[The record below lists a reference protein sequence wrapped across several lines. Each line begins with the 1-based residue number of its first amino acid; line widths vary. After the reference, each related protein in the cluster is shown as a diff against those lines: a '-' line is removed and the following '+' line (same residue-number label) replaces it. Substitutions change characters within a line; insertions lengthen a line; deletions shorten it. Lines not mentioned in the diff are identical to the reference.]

1 MKRRQFIRSTGT
13 VLSLPI
19 LLKGMPVSAMD
30 KTSIFEFTDPDNDR
44 ILVLIQLNGGTDG
57 LNMILPT
64 DQYDN
69 LVRVRGNILMPESR
83 IGKLTDATGMHPA
96 MEKTRL
102 LYEEG
107 KLGVIQSVG
116 YPNQDRSHFRS
127 MDIWQSASPA
137 TEFWHTGWLGRH
149 FDSNYPDFPQNYP
162 NTAHPH
168 PFAVSMG
175 RVVSE
180 TCEGPNGNFSI
191 TLDDPFKLI
200 ELFEGMDTNAPN
212 TPYGEEL
219 AFLRVSKAQTNAY
232 SESIVQA
239 AGKGGNTVTYPD
251 NTFAR
256 QLSNIALLIS
266 GGLSTKVYVVSL
278 GGFDTHANQ
287 VEENDKTTGEHAV
300 LLQTLSEGMAAF
312 QQDLSNLGLEQRV
325 LGMTFSEF
333 GRRIRSNE
341 SMGTDH
347 GTAVPLL
354 LFGSCVNPQILGQNP
369 EIDPEVD
376 VREGLPMQYDFRDVY
391 GSVLRDWFGVA
402 DQAIRE
408 MIHPDFQ
415 PLPILNVCN
424 LTTSTPGFTPAAPSV
439 QALVYPNPCQ
449 QWLHLDLE
457 LPDTV
462 HVRITLLDAM
472 GGQLAVLAS
481 GPLSSGLHQVPVE
494 MRSYAAGTY
503 FIRIQYGS
511 GVLTRRFI
519 KVRS

>member
-57 LNMILPT
+57 LNMILPR

-69 LVRVRGNILMPESR
+69 LAQVRGNILMPESR
-83 IGKLTDATGMHPA
+83 IGVLTDVTGIHPA
-96 MEKTRL
+96 MEKTRVL
-102 LYEEG
+102 FEEG

-149 FDSNYPDFPQNYP
+149 FGANYPDFPQNYP
-162 NTAHPH
+162 NSANPH
-168 PFAVSMG
+168 PFAVSLG

-200 ELFEGMDTNAPN
+200 ELFEGMDESAPD

-219 AFLRVSKAQTNAY
+219 AFLRISKAQTNAY
-232 SESIVQA
+232 SESIVAA
-239 AGKGGNTVTYPD
+239 AGKGTNTVTYPD

-287 VEENDKTTGEHAV
+287 VEEADKTTGEHAA
-300 LLQTLSEGMAAF
+300 LLQTLSDGMAAF
-312 QQDLSNLGLEQRV
+312 QQDLFQLGLEERV

-354 LFGSCVNPQILGQNP
+354 LFGSCVNNQILGQNP
-369 EIDPEVD
+369 DIDPEVD
-376 VREGLPMQYDFRDVY
+376 IREGLPMQYDFRDVY
-391 GSVLRDWFGVA
+391 GTVLKDWFGVEET
-402 DQAIRE
+402 AIRQL
-408 MIHPDFQ
+408 IHPDFQ
-415 PLPILNVCN
+415 PLPILKVCN
-424 LTTSTPGFTPAAPSV
+424 LTTSTGNYSLEPSTI
-439 QALVYPNPCQ
+439 QATLYPNPCQ
-449 QWLHLDLE
+449 QWLYLDVA
-457 LPDTV
+457 LPHAMQIRV
-462 HVRITLLDAM
+462 TLLDAM
-472 GGQLAVLAS
+472 GGQLAVVS
-481 GPLSSGLHQVPVE
+481 SRSLSAGMHQFPIE
-494 MRSYAAGTY
+494 MRSFPAGTY
-503 FIRIQYGS
+503 FVRIQHGQY
-511 GVLTRRFI
+511 VTTRRII
-519 KVRS
+519 KVRT